1 MGVGVG
7 AGTGVEFVGDGGDGS
22 GVVGVTV
29 PPQAVSRDSAA
40 RRGKA
45 NFIGWFGKGH
55 PYCAHKKS
63 PLRCSTRGHGGDP
76 SLVGALPGR
85 FLPGSQLGSV
95 VTALRPTG
103 LFVDNPGAASLGL
116 HRTGRA
122 RFVTSPLPFANV
134 GGGVPISCPPPL
146 YSATLDCTFQVV
158 LKNFFK
164 KSVTRHWHT
173 FTSCFVGCF

>member
-1 MGVGVG
+1 MGVG
-7 AGTGVEFVGDGGDGS
+7 AGTGVDAVGGGEVGS
-22 GVVGVTV
+22 GVVGGTV
-29 PPQAVSRDSAA
+29 PPQAVSRNSAA

-45 NFIGWFGKGH
+45 DFIGWFGKGH

-146 YSATLDCTFQVV
+146 YNAPLERTCQAV
-158 LKNFFK
+158 LKNFSK
-164 KSVTRHWHT
+164 KVSHGTGTHIQVI
-173 FTSCFVGCF
+173 S